1 MKALG
6 VIPARLGST
15 RLPEKIL
22 RSIGGKPMIQ
32 YVWERAKQA
41 KKLED
46 VIVATDDT
54 RIQQCV
60 EGFGGKA
67 FMTRKDHPNGTS
79 RIAEVMGRFKQ
90 DLVINIQGDQPLVD
104 PKALDEM
111 VSIFERE
118 KDVKM
123 LTLAV
128 RMSDRA
134 SFENPNVVKVVCDA
148 EGNAL
153 YFSRAM
159 IPFFQGTS
167 YQKVNVSDGVFP
179 SPLSSPPAGGRG
191 QGEGVAPCA
200 FSFLKHLGVY
210 GYRREFP
217 LKFIAWESGILENT
231 EKLEQLRVLERGRS
245 IRVIETAYDFISVD
259 TEEDLHE
266 VEDRLR
272 GKNTN
277 DQKTRS
283 K

>member
-1 MKALG
+1 MSNDPVKALG

-22 RSIGGKPMIQ
+22 RLIDGKPMIQ
-32 YVWERAKQA
+32 HVWERARQA

-46 VIVATDDT
+46 VIVATDDAH
-54 RIQQCV
+54 IQQCV

-67 FMTRKDHPNGTS
+67 FMTRRDHSNGTS
-79 RIAEVMGRFKQ
+79 RIAEVVGRFKQ
-90 DLVINIQGDQPLVD
+90 SLVINIQGDQPLVD

-111 VSIFERE
+111 VGIFQRE
-118 KDVKM
+118 KDVEV

-128 RMSDRA
+128 RMTDKA

-153 YFSRAM
+153 YFSRAG
-159 IPFFQGTS
+159 IPFFQGK
-167 YQKVNVSDGVFP
+167 QNCP
-179 SPLSSPPAGGRG
+179 
-191 QGEGVAPCA
+191 

-210 GYRREFP
+210 GYRRDFL
-217 LKFIAWESGILENT
+217 LKFVDWQPGILEDS

-259 TEEDLHE
+259 TEEDLRE
-266 VEDRLR
+266 VEKRLQANSPS
-272 GKNTN
+272 KN
-277 DQKTRS
+277 
-283 K
+283 

>member
-15 RLPEKIL
+15 RLSEKIL
-22 RSIGGKPMIQ
+22 RVIAGKPMIQ
-32 YVWERAKQA
+32 HVWERARQA

-46 VIVATDDT
+46 VIVATDDA

-79 RIAEVMGRFKQ
+79 RIAEVMGHFKQ
-90 DLVINIQGDQPLVD
+90 ELVINIQGDQPLVD

-111 VSIFERE
+111 VGIFERS
-118 KDVKM
+118 KNMDM

-128 RMSDRA
+128 RMTDRE
-134 SFENPNVVKVVCDA
+134 SYENPNVVKVVCGED
-148 EGNAL
+148 GNAL
-153 YFSRAM
+153 YFSRAT
-159 IPFFQGTS
+159 IPFFQGKPNS
-167 YQKVNVSDGVFP
+167 PLQDSKVNRASPGNPLRKENGSQGKQDG
-179 SPLSSPPAGGRG
+179 
-191 QGEGVAPCA
+191 A

-210 GYRREFP
+210 GYRRDFLLEFVNWKP
-217 LKFIAWESGILENT
+217 GVLENI

-259 TEEDLHE
+259 TEEDLRE
-266 VEDRLR
+266 VEKRLQVNPVR
-272 GKNTN
+272 N
-277 DQKTRS
+277 
-283 K
+283 

>member
-15 RLPEKIL
+15 RLSEKIL
-22 RSIGGKPMIQ
+22 RSINGKPMIQ
-32 YVWERAKQA
+32 HVWERAKQA

-60 EGFGGKA
+60 EGFGGRA

-79 RIAEVMGRFKQ
+79 RIAEVMSRFKQ
-90 DLVINIQGDQPLVD
+90 DVVINIQGDQPLVD

-111 VSIFERE
+111 VSIFEKS
-118 KDVKM
+118 KDVEM

-128 RMSDRA
+128 RMTDKA
-134 SFENPNVVKVVCDA
+134 SFENPNVVKIVCDA

-153 YFSRAM
+153 YFSRAP
-159 IPFFQGTS
+159 IPFFQGK
-167 YQKVNVSDGVFP
+167 Q
-179 SPLSSPPAGGRG
+179 
-191 QGEGVAPCA
+191 EGAFTPCGTG

-210 GYRREFP
+210 GYRRDFL
-217 LKFIAWESGILENT
+217 LKFVAWEPGILENT

-245 IRVIETAYDFISVD
+245 IRVIETKYDFISVD

-266 VEDRLR
+266 VESRLLQAGR
-272 GKNTN
+272 GDGLRAGANPARN
-277 DQKTRS
+277 
-283 K
+283 

>member
-32 YVWERAKQA
+32 HVWERARQA

-46 VIVATDDT
+46 VIVATDDA

-67 FMTRKDHPNGTS
+67 VMTRKDHPNGTS
-79 RIAEVMGRFKQ
+79 RIAEVMGCFKQ

-111 VSIFERE
+111 VDIFERD
-118 KDVKM
+118 KDVEM

-128 RMSDRA
+128 RMKDKA

-153 YFSRAM
+153 YFSRSP
-159 IPFFQGTS
+159 IPFFQGK
-167 YQKVNVSDGVFP
+167 QDC
-179 SPLSSPPAGGRG
+179 
-191 QGEGVAPCA
+191 Q

-210 GYRREFP
+210 GYRRDFL
-217 LKFIAWESGILENT
+217 LKFVTWEPGILENN

-266 VEDRLR
+266 VESRLLRAGR
-272 GKNTN
+272 GDGLGAGAHPVRN
-277 DQKTRS
+277 
-283 K
+283 

>member
-1 MKALG
+1 MSTDPAKALG

-22 RSIGGKPMIQ
+22 RLIGGKPMIQ
-32 YVWERAKQA
+32 HVWERARQA
-41 KKLED
+41 EKLED
-46 VIVATDDT
+46 VIVATDDA
-54 RIQQCV
+54 RIQHCV

-67 FMTRKDHPNGTS
+67 FMTRRDHPNGTS

-90 DLVINIQGDQPLVD
+90 SLVINIQGDQPLVD

-111 VSIFERE
+111 VSIFEKE
-118 KDVKM
+118 KGVEV

-128 RMSDRA
+128 RMTDKA

-153 YFSRAM
+153 YFSRAG
-159 IPFFQGTS
+159 IPFFQG
-167 YQKVNVSDGVFP
+167 K
-179 SPLSSPPAGGRG
+179 
-191 QGEGVAPCA
+191 QGCA

-210 GYRREFP
+210 GYRRDFL
-217 LKFIAWESGILENT
+217 LKFVDWKPGILEDN

-259 TEEDLHE
+259 TEEDLRE
-266 VEDRLR
+266 VENRLQ
-272 GKNTN
+272 KNPIRN
-277 DQKTRS
+277 
-283 K
+283 

>member
-22 RSIGGKPMIQ
+22 RSIAGKPMIQ
-32 YVWERAKQA
+32 HVWERARQA

-67 FMTRKDHPNGTS
+67 IMTRQDHLNGTS
-79 RIAEVMGRFKQ
+79 RIAEVMAHFKH
-90 DLVINIQGDQPLVD
+90 DIVINIQGDQPLVD

-111 VSIFERE
+111 VSIFEKA
-118 KDVKM
+118 KDVEV

-128 RMSDRA
+128 RMTDKA
-134 SFENPNVVKVVCDA
+134 SYENPNVVKVVCDA

-153 YFSRAM
+153 YFSRAA
-159 IPFFQGTS
+159 IPFFQGKPNS
-167 YQKVNVSDGVFP
+167 LLKESKVNGA
-179 SPLSSPPAGGRG
+179 SPGNLLGKENRS
-191 QGEGVAPCA
+191 QGKQDCA

-210 GYRREFP
+210 GYRRDFL
-217 LKFIAWESGILENT
+217 LKFVAWEPGILENT

-259 TEEDLHE
+259 TEEDLQE
-266 VEDRLR
+266 VKKRLQANSPL
-272 GKNTN
+272 KE
-277 DQKTRS
+277 
-283 K
+283 

>member
-1 MKALG
+1 MKTDLVKALG

-15 RLPEKIL
+15 RLSEKIL

-32 YVWERAKQA
+32 HVWERARQA
-41 KKLED
+41 KRLED
-46 VIVATDDT
+46 VIVATDDV
-54 RIQQCV
+54 RIQKCV

-79 RIAEVMGRFKQ
+79 RIAEVMGHFKQ

-104 PKALDEM
+104 PQALDEM
-111 VSIFERE
+111 VSIFERSH
-118 KDVKM
+118 DVEM

-128 RMSDRA
+128 RMTDKA
-134 SFENPNVVKVVCDA
+134 SFENPNVVKIVCDA

-153 YFSRAM
+153 YFSRAP
-159 IPFFQGTS
+159 IPFFQG
-167 YQKVNVSDGVFP
+167 K
-179 SPLSSPPAGGRG
+179 
-191 QGEGVAPCA
+191 QGCA

-210 GYRREFP
+210 GYRRDFL
-217 LKFIAWESGILENT
+217 LKFVAWEPGILENN

-266 VEDRLR
+266 VESRLLRAGR
-272 GKNTN
+272 G
-277 DQKTRS
+277 DGSKTGAHPAGN
-283 K
+283 

>member
-22 RSIGGKPMIQ
+22 RSICGKPMIQ
-32 YVWERAKQA
+32 HVWERAKQA

-46 VIVATDDT
+46 VIVATDDA

-79 RIAEVMGRFKQ
+79 RIAEVMGHFKQ

-111 VSIFERE
+111 VTIFEKA
-118 KDVKM
+118 KDVVM

-128 RMSDRA
+128 RMTDKA
-134 SFENPNVVKVVCDA
+134 SYENPNVVKIVCDA
-148 EGNAL
+148 KGGAL
-153 YFSRAM
+153 YFSRAT
-159 IPFFQGTS
+159 IPFVQGK
-167 YQKVNVSDGVFP
+167 QD
-179 SPLSSPPAGGRG
+179 
-191 QGEGVAPCA
+191 CA

-210 GYRREFP
+210 GYRRDFLLEFVT
-217 LKFIAWESGILENT
+217 WEPGVLENI

-245 IRVIETAYDFISVD
+245 IRVIETEYDFISVD

-266 VEDRLR
+266 VESRLLRAGR
-272 GKNTN
+272 GDGPWAGAHPMGN
-277 DQKTRS
+277 
-283 K
+283 

>member
-1 MKALG
+1 MSTDLVKALG

-15 RLPEKIL
+15 RLPEKVL
-22 RSIGGKPMIQ
+22 RLIDGKPMIQ
-32 YVWERAKQA
+32 HVWERARQA

-67 FMTRKDHPNGTS
+67 FMTRRDHPNGTS

-90 DLVINIQGDQPLVD
+90 SLVINIQGDQPLVD

-111 VSIFERE
+111 VNIFERE
-118 KDVKM
+118 KDVEV

-128 RMSDRA
+128 RMTNKT

-153 YFSRAM
+153 YFSRAG
-159 IPFFQGTS
+159 IPFFQGKQS
-167 YQKVNVSDGVFP
+167 G
-179 SPLSSPPAGGRG
+179 
-191 QGEGVAPCA
+191 A

-210 GYRREFP
+210 GYRRDFL
-217 LKFIAWESGILENT
+217 LKFVDWKPGILEDN

-259 TEEDLHE
+259 TEEDLRE
-266 VEDRLR
+266 VEKRLQ
-272 GKNTN
+272 KNPIRN
-277 DQKTRS
+277 
-283 K
+283 